1 MSKHLFNVSCLIL
14 MILTVNNVECAS
26 SFRPGSILLNYGCMP
41 LLAVT
46 GIAAY
51 EKLALPD
58 KVVETATRYPKAV
71 SRLQQELQILGLTDI
86 GIVGSDTAGNA
97 RDVLY
102 TQAEDSAGRY
112 MLQVV
117 RAVDAKTFVRLAGRQ
132 GYEYLSTLSFIR
144 GVSTSTVSR

>member
-1 MSKHLFNVSCLIL
+1 MQTS
-14 MILTVNNVECAS
+14 
-26 SFRPGSILLNYGCMP
+26 RW
-41 LLAVT
+41 
-46 GIAAY
+46 
-51 EKLALPD
+51 
-58 KVVETATRYPKAV
+58 KVAINQVDP
-71 SRLQQELQILGLTDI
+71 
-86 GIVGSDTAGNA
+86 IVQDQDTAGNA

-144 GVSTSTVSR
+144 GVATSTVSR